1 MHVILLP
8 IHALCTDK
16 KSTGCVHISYCV
28 RDSYGVCVSVGV
40 ELHGLLTV
48 HLEPAGLTVLSFV
61 QTVERNDPHIGLLH
75 RGTEKLIEY
84 KTYIQVCVLVSTC

>member
-1 MHVILLP
+1 MLCARTRNPQGAYIFLTVCVILMVFFML
-8 IHALCTDK
+8 
-16 KSTGCVHISYCV
+16 
-28 RDSYGVCVSVGV
+28 VGV
-40 ELHGLLTV
+40 ELHGLLTA

-84 KTYIQVCVLVSTC
+84 KTYIQVCVLVATC